1 MDPQIKGP
9 FSYKYIMRFE
19 QFINE
24 SYEAAEEQWNK
35 DIKEI
40 YSWVKSLENDRV
52 IIEYRKQN
60 NRCLRITYKTEQN
73 EYPILDLEDI
83 FLTPDYVRILDADGE
98 PLLSRLDFVEYSI
111 NLDEKKYTKNFELKL
126 KQWKQSELQKLTLA
140 DLKKKIADS
149 IKQVDL
155 FCKKR

>member
-1 MDPQIKGP
+1 
-9 FSYKYIMRFE
+9 MRFE

-24 SYEAAEEQWNK
+24 NYEAIDDQWNK

-52 IIEYRKQN
+52 VIEYRRQN
-60 NRCLRITYKTEQN
+60 NRCLSITYKTEQN

-98 PLLSRLDFVEYSI
+98 PLVSRLDFIEYSI
-111 NLDEKKYTKNFELKL
+111 NLDEKKYTKSFELKL
-126 KQWKQSELQKLTLA
+126 KQWKQSELQKLTLN

>member
-1 MDPQIKGP
+1 MN
-9 FSYKYIMRFE
+9 RFE

-24 SYEAAEEQWNK
+24 NYEAAEEQWNK

-98 PLLSRLDFVEYSI
+98 PLVSRLDFIEYSI
-111 NLDEKKYTKNFELKL
+111 NLDEKKYTKRNTSIAEYVWLPIQFEKD
-126 KQWKQSELQKLTLA
+126 KPTIRWYDKWKWE
-140 DLKKKIADS
+140 D
-149 IKQVDL
+149 
-155 FCKKR
+155 F

>member
-1 MDPQIKGP
+1 
-9 FSYKYIMRFE
+9 MRFE

-24 SYEAAEEQWNK
+24 NYEAAQEQWNQ

-52 IIEYRKQN
+52 VIEYRKQN
-60 NRCLRITYKTEQN
+60 NRCLQITYKTDQY

-98 PLLSRLDFVEYSI
+98 PLLSRLDFTEYSI
-111 NLDEKKYTKNFELKL
+111 VLDEKKYTKNYELKL
-126 KQWKQSELQKLTLA
+126 KQWKQSELQKLTIN
-140 DLKKKIADS
+140 DLKKKIAES

-155 FCKKR
+155 FNRKK

>member
-1 MDPQIKGP
+1 
-9 FSYKYIMRFE
+9 MRFE

-24 SYEAAEEQWNK
+24 NYEAAEEQWNK

-52 IIEYRKQN
+52 VIEYRKQN
-60 NRCLRITYKTEQN
+60 NRCLRITYKNEDY

-98 PLLSRLDFVEYSI
+98 PLVSRLDFTEYNI
-111 NLDEKKYTKNFELKL
+111 VLDEKKYTKNYELKV
-126 KQWKQSELQKLTLA
+126 KQWKQSELQKLTLN
-140 DLKKKIADS
+140 DLKKKISES
-149 IKQVDL
+149 IKQVDS
-155 FCKKR
+155 FNRKK